1 MPLPPD
7 GLDPAQREVVDHPAG
22 RLLVLGGAGTGRT
35 LTLVARF
42 ARLVEDGVPPEAV
55 LVVARAARRA
65 DTLRAEIEAA
75 IDRPYEE
82 LAVMSVHG
90 LCARLLHDEALEAG
104 LDPFAVAVSAADRLA
119 MLSGRVDELTLRVH
133 DLGGSPAALLGSFVA
148 RIDRLKD
155 ELIAP
160 EDYLAWA
167 AGLPRDGDA
176 ARARAARE
184 AEFAQV
190 YADHDRMLAER
201 GALDGGG
208 LLLRAV
214 ALLRDHAHVR
224 ARVARRFRHVL
235 VDEWEDL
242 DYAQGLLVR
251 TLAGEHGNLAAWC
264 DDDQAIHRFRAAG
277 AKNARDLLEEHPDT
291 TVIRLERARGRRARV
306 LKAAAAVVAP
316 IDDRLGLA
324 ARGAAGGEVA
334 FWRAEN
340 ERAEVQAV
348 AADVERLVTRDGVD
362 PALIAVLVR
371 SVGNEGPSVAVA
383 LEERAVPHRV
393 VGAAAYFQR
402 AEVRD
407 LLAWLR
413 LLADPADAGAVVRA
427 LARPPV
433 ELRSVDIARCTQIA
447 RRRKLDMV
455 AALVAAT
462 ESPQLP
468 PEARERILGFLKV
481 YRSASAALDTLRPDL
496 FVHRLVE
503 RLGLRRQ
510 LLFAASPEVVERL
523 ANLARFG
530 EIAAQYVRREP
541 QGTTREF
548 AGYVAA
554 VAEAGLRDDDDEAE
568 PGGGAPAVEVLSMAE
583 AKGREWDHVYVVGLH
598 AARMPGSARRAL
610 EPVPDALLP
619 ERVPPDSG
627 RVHETAMR
635 RLLHVAMTRARRRLV
650 LLYPRAG
657 ARAAAQPPSPFVE
670 AARVALGAEWEDRE
684 EELFG
689 PAESLHST
697 YRILRDDLL
706 DTVSRTGGRL
716 HELRLDTDLDVSHAV
731 VRFLE
736 LLKLAAIMSRPDEQ
750 GVAEALA
757 TVNETLR
764 PAMTPM
770 AREIFLT
777 STLDD
782 YVLDAER
789 DERRRAQA
797 VAAREEPSLEAFIP
811 RRGDGLLLSAGDIET
826 YRTCPLR
833 YKFARVFRIPQ
844 EPTLNQ
850 RFGILVHQVLE
861 RYHAHGGAGS
871 AEEMLGLL
879 DHGWRRGGFG
889 DSEQERQLREKAVAA
904 LQRYHARFR
913 AEDAEPMWFERP
925 FTFRLGPHQ
934 LRGRVD
940 RVDRL
945 PDGGY
950 ELIDY
955 KTSRPKTVAQLR
967 DDVQLTLYAT
977 AAREAWQLD
986 AARQSYYYV
995 LDDEKVA
1002 VPSEPDDR
1010 AGIEETVFS
1019 VAEGIA
1025 AQNFEPTPSFAACS
1039 TCDYRIVCP
1048 AAER

>member
-7 GLDPAQREVVDHPAG
+7 GLDPAQRAVVDHPG
-22 RLLVLGGAGTGRT
+22 GPLLVLGGAGTGRT

-42 ARLVEDGVPPEAV
+42 ARLLDDGVPPETV
-55 LVVARAARRA
+55 LVVTRTARRA
-65 DTLRAEIEAA
+65 DSLRATIEAEIE
-75 IDRPYEE
+75 RPYEE

-104 LDPFAVAVSAADRLA
+104 LDPFAVPASAAERLA
-119 MLSGRVDELTLRVH
+119 MLGARVDELTLRRH
-133 DLGGSPAALLGSFVA
+133 DFGGAPAALLGSFVA
-148 RIDRLKD
+148 RIDRLKN
-155 ELIAP
+155 ELVTP
-160 EDYLAWA
+160 EQYATWA
-167 AGLPRDGDA
+167 AGLPRDGEA
-176 ARARAARE
+176 ARARAERE
-184 AEFAQV
+184 EEFARI
-190 YADHDRMLAER
+190 YADHDAMLAER
-201 GALDGGG
+201 GALDAGG

-214 ALLRDHAHVR
+214 ALLRERAHVR

-242 DYAQGLLVR
+242 DFAQALLVR
-251 TLAGEHGNLAAWC
+251 TVAAGHGDLAAWC

-277 AKNARDLLEEHPDT
+277 AKNARDLLDEHPDA
-291 TVIRLERARGRRARV
+291 TVIRLERARGRRSKV
-306 LKAAAAVVAP
+306 LKAAGAVVQP

-324 ARGAAGGEVA
+324 ARGGSGGEVC

-340 ERAEVQAV
+340 ERAEAQAV
-348 AADVERLVTRDGVD
+348 AADIERLLRDRGAD
-362 PALIAVLVR
+362 PASIAVLVR
-371 SVGNEGPSVAVA
+371 SIATEGPAVAVA
-383 LEERAVPHRV
+383 LEERAVAHRL
-393 VGAAAYFQR
+393 VGAAAFFQR
-402 AEVRD
+402 AEIRD

-413 LLADPADAGAVVRA
+413 LLADPGDASAVVRA

-433 ELRSVDIARCTQIA
+433 ELRSVDIARCAQIA

-455 AALVAAT
+455 AGLAAAT

-468 PEARERILGFLKV
+468 PEARDRILGFLRLF
-481 YRSASAALDTLRPDL
+481 RSASAALDNVRPDL

-510 LLFAASPEVVERL
+510 LLFAASPEAGERL
-523 ANLARFG
+523 ASLSRFG
-530 EIAAQYVRREP
+530 EMAARFVRREP

-548 AGYVAA
+548 ARYVAA
-554 VAEAGLRDDDDEAE
+554 VAEAGLPDDDEAE
-568 PGGGAPAVEVLSMAE
+568 PPRHAAAVEVLSMAE
-583 AKGREWDHVYVVGLH
+583 AKGREWNHVYVVGLH
-598 AARMPGSARRAL
+598 AARMPGSHRRAL
-610 EPVPDALLP
+610 EPVPDALLA
-619 ERVPPDSG
+619 ERVPADSR

-635 RLLHVAMTRARRRLV
+635 RLLHVGMTRARGRLV
-650 LLYPRAG
+650 LSYPRTG
-657 ARAAAQPPSPFVE
+657 ARGAQQPPSPLVE
-670 AARVALGAEWEDRE
+670 EARAALGAEWEDRE

-697 YRILRDDLL
+697 YRILRDDVL
-706 DTVSRTGGRL
+706 DTVGRTGGRL

-736 LLKLAAIMSRPDEQ
+736 LLKLSAVISRPADQ

-757 TVNETLR
+757 NVNDTLR

-770 AREIFLT
+770 AREIFLA

-782 YVLDAER
+782 YVLDTER

-797 VAAREEPSLEAFIP
+797 LAAREEPSLEAFIP

-861 RYHAHGGAGS
+861 RYHAQGAHGG

-879 DHGWRRGGFG
+879 DAGWRRGGFG
-889 DSEQERQLREKAVAA
+889 DSEQERQLRAKATAA
-904 LQRYHARFR
+904 LERYHARFR
-913 AEDAEPMWFERP
+913 EETAEPVWFERS

-945 PDGGY
+945 PEGGY

-955 KTSRPKTVAQLR
+955 KTSRPKTAEQLR

-977 AAREAWQLD
+977 AAREAWELE
-986 AARQSYYYV
+986 AARESYYYV

-1002 VPSEPDDR
+1002 VPREEHDR
-1010 AGIEETVFS
+1010 AAIEQTVITVADGIL
-1019 VAEGIA
+1019 
-1025 AQNFEPTPSFAACS
+1025 AQGFEPTPSLAACAS
-1039 TCDYRIVCP
+1039 CDYRIVCP